1 MDVLQREIETTTTTN
16 EWMGECTCE
25 RERQRQIGS
34 ETTDDQVKK
43 DERKNEY

>member
-1 MDVLQREIETTTTTN
+1 MNGWANAPAR
-16 EWMGECTCE
+16 E
-25 RERQRQIGS
+25 REMGS